1 MSDSSYGEALQRAA
15 QAAASVSPILR
26 EQGAIQ
32 LGMARMG
39 ASADLPAQLAAV
51 EVVAASGAYPL
62 DGAIAQVL
70 WRARAQGVATERW
83 QALPADQRVW
93 SVAAVVEHAV
103 VLARDVA
110 EREAAARDA
119 RERAAREAAAREEE
133 EAARQRAELAEWS
146 RLGRQVGRDGRDVR
160 ALYGDLSALR
170 EDLERHERAQ
180 SRRRAALLGGGGGA
194 VLGGLALGEVR
205 VRGRD
210 GVRRP
215 EWSWSRCAVGAIGG
229 GIAGAVLA
237 PVALD
242 LAREM
247 GAASTA
253 LGLIGSVAR
262 RMA

>member
-51 EVVAASGAYPL
+51 EVVAAAGVYPL
-62 DGAIAQVL
+62 DGAIQQVL

-119 RERAAREAAAREEE
+119 RERAAREAAARDEE

-146 RLGRQVGRDGRDVR
+146 RLGRQVGRDGRDLR
-160 ALYGDLSALR
+160 ALYSADLSALR
-170 EDLERHERAQ
+170 EDLERDAQ
-180 SRRRAALLGGGGGA
+180 QRSARVVTMIGAGVGGA
-194 VLGGLALGEVR
+194 VGMTGGW
-205 VRGRD
+205 VRGPRRRD
-210 GVRRP
+210 GQREW
-215 EWSWSRCAVGAIGG
+215 EWSWPRGVALGVAGAGTGALLAPVLVRWARELGAVGHVLGALR
-229 GIAGAVLA
+229 GIAG
-237 PVALD
+237 
-242 LAREM
+242 R
-247 GAASTA
+247 
-253 LGLIGSVAR
+253 
-262 RMA
+262 